1 MEASAPIGEAEPGKK
16 AFMDRMLDW
25 IEKAGN
31 KVPHP
36 AIIFVGLV
44 VFIVLLSQLLDW
56 LNVSVT
62 YEVAQQEPTV
72 IEELDLTGTDAPE
85 LFPIE
90 DYTEEEFVIETETTE
105 IKGLLTV
112 DGLRFMFA
120 EFVPNFAGFTVV
132 SVIFVA
138 MMGVGV
144 AEGAGLMGALIRKLV
159 ITAPAGLL
167 TFIIVFVGCLSSVA
181 TDAGYL
187 ILIPLGAAAFLSVGR
202 HPLVGLAAAYA
213 GVSVSFAVNILIT
226 PLDSLLTGVT
236 NEAIGLVDPD
246 ESIGISANLYF
257 AVASTLFTALV
268 VTFVTHRLV
277 EPRLGEYRAPAK
289 ESTEPDAAAD
299 TEPEPLAPEAESK
312 GLKYALLAVIGS
324 VVVITLLTVIP
335 GAPLRNPETGDII
348 GESPFMDSL
357 TFLISIIFLVAG
369 LGFGFGAKTYENS
382 VDVINAITKTFA
394 GLASLIFLLLI
405 ISQFIGFFN
414 FSNMPTVAA
423 VTMADILEEM
433 DIGAVALLVGLI
445 LVICLLDLIM
455 PGALPKW
462 AIFAPIF
469 IPLFMRLGVAPQTV
483 LAAYRVGDSPMNVI
497 TPLMVYLPFI
507 VLVAQR
513 YQPNAGIG
521 TIISL
526 MIPYTVVILITWVI
540 FFVLW
545 YVIGI
550 PLGPGYPVEI

>member
-1 MEASAPIGEAEPGKK
+1 MEANASLDEAEPDKK
-16 AFMDRMLDW
+16 PLLDRMLDW

-36 AIIFVGLV
+36 AIIFVGLI
-44 VFIVLLSQLLDW
+44 VFIVVLSQILDW
-56 LNVSVT
+56 MNVSVT
-62 YEVAQQEPTV
+62 YEVANNEPTAV
-72 IEELDLTGTDAPE
+72 EELNLTGSQYYD
-85 LFPIE
+85 LFPIQ
-90 DYTEEEFVIETETTE
+90 DYSEVEYQIETETTE
-105 IKGLLTV
+105 IRGLLTI
-112 DGLRFMFA
+112 DGIRFMFA
-120 EFVPNFAGFTVV
+120 QFIPNFAGFTVV

-159 ITAPAGLL
+159 STSPAGLL

-213 GVSVSFAVNILIT
+213 GVSVSFAVNVLIT

-236 NEAIGLVDPD
+236 NEAISLVDPT
-246 ESIGISANLYF
+246 ESLGITANLWF
-257 AVASTLFTALV
+257 AIASTFFTALV
-268 VTFVTHRLV
+268 VTIVTHRVV
-277 EPRLGEYRAPAK
+277 EPRLGKYEPPAV
-289 ESTEPDAAAD
+289 ESTEGDAATAD
-299 TEPEPLAPEAESK
+299 EPEPLAPDVESK
-312 GLKYALLAVIGS
+312 GLRYALFGVIGS
-324 VVVITLLTVIP
+324 VIVIALLTVIP

-348 GESPFMDSL
+348 GDSPFMDSL
-357 TFLISIIFLVAG
+357 TFLISIIFFVAG
-369 LGFGFGAKTYENS
+369 VGFGLGAKTYTSS

-394 GLASLIFLLLI
+394 GLAGLIFLLLI

-414 FSNMPTVAA
+414 FTEMPTIAA
-423 VTMADILEEM
+423 VSMADLLERM

-445 LVICLLDLIM
+445 LVICVLDVIM
-455 PGALPKW
+455 PGSLPKW

-526 MIPYTVVILITWVI
+526 MIPYTVIVLITWVI